1 MRISKIR
8 DINGIKEI
16 KTYSL
21 NTGNLK
27 RGFIIGPL
35 KNWPIMNN
43 CDINILLSGEVLHY
57 NEHIYLALDR
67 KVLRKVG
74 EELKKKLIE
83 EKEKELEMY
92 KNIKIVTKYK

>member
-8 DINGIKEI
+8 DVNVIKEI

-21 NTGNLK
+21 NTGDLK

-35 KNWPIMNN
+35 KNWPIL
-43 CDINILLSGEVLHY
+43 CKRDLDILLSGEVLQY
-57 NEHIYLALDR
+57 NEHIYLSLDR

-74 EELKKKLIE
+74 DELKKELIE
-83 EKEKELEMY
+83 EKERELEMY